1 MRKNETKM
9 AEIPFSK
16 RFLKIFFH
24 ICGVIP
30 TPGSGSSNS
39 YEYRYGSVQ
48 IRLRIRNPE
57 TDNDSPTGTKGSR
70 NLIFENKLFIAGD
83 QSLQD

>member
-1 MRKNETKM
+1 ME
-9 AEIPFSK
+9 EIPFSK
-16 RFLKIFFH
+16 RFYIKIFFH

-30 TPGSGSSNS
+30 TSGSVYSNS
-39 YEYRYGSVQ
+39 YNYGSVP

-57 TDNDSPTGTKGSR
+57 TDIDSQTGTNGSR
-70 NLIFENKLFIAGD
+70 NLIFENKSFIAGD